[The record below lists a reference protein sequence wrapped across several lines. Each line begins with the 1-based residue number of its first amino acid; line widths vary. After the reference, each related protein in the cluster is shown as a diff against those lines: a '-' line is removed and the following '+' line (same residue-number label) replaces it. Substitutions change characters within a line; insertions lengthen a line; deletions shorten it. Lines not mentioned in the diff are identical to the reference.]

1 MMDYKYK
8 ISVVIPVYKVEA
20 YLRET
25 VESVIA
31 QTIGFE
37 ENIQLILVN
46 DGSPDNS
53 EEICLEYKKR
63 YPRNVIY
70 LKKENGGVSSA
81 RNEGI
86 PYIEGKY
93 VNFLD
98 SDDRW
103 SEDAFEKMTELFD
116 ENFGA
121 TDVVTARKRFFDGRE
136 GWHHLDYRFY
146 RTRIADLRREYDMVQ
161 LDVTGALIKAEAIG
175 NRRFSSMLKYGEDA
189 VFVSSILLQKRT
201 LGICREAVHLY
212 RKRQDE
218 SSALQNELKSRSYYF
233 DSPEYFHKE
242 LFRQSEDKYGRIEPF
257 IQYTVMY
264 DISWRV
270 GKEVRDF
277 LSEEDYQKYLDI
289 LTGLMKQ
296 IDDRVILKQ
305 KKLWK
310 KQKVFCLLK
319 KHGLD
324 KAAEKYK
331 KISKVKI
338 VYQ

>member
-1 MMDYKYK
+1 MMDFKYK
-8 ISVVIPVYKVEA
+8 ISVVIPVYKVEE

-25 VESVIA
+25 VDSVLA
-31 QTIGFE
+31 QSIGFE

-53 EEICLEYKKR
+53 EEICLEYKNR
-63 YPRNVIY
+63 YPENVIY

-81 RNEGI
+81 RNEGF

-98 SDDRW
+98 SDDCW

-116 ENFGA
+116 ENYEL
-121 TDVVTARKRFFDGRE
+121 TDVVTARKKFFDGRD

-146 RTRIADLRREYDMVQ
+146 RTRIADLRQEFDTVQ
-161 LDVTGALIKAEAIG
+161 LDVTGALIKTEALG
-175 NRRFSSMLKYGEDA
+175 GRRFSSMLKYGEDA

-201 LGICREAVHLY
+201 LGVCREAVHLY

-218 SSALQNELKSRSYYF
+218 SSALQNELHSRSYYF
-233 DSPEYFHKE
+233 DSPEYFHRE
-242 LFRQSEDKYGRIEPF
+242 LFRQSMDRYGKIELF

-264 DISWRV
+264 DLSWRV
-270 GKEVRDF
+270 GKEVREY
-277 LSEEDYQKYLDI
+277 LSEEDYQKYTDTLTDI
-289 LTGLMKQ
+289 MKQ
-296 IDDRVILKQ
+296 IDDKVILKQ

-319 KHGLD
+319 KHGMD

-331 KISKVKI
+331 KLSKVRI
-338 VYQ
+338 VY